1 MYTLDLGRVMSYHRA
16 RDADITIVTHLVD
29 EATAPT
35 KGIVRVHQS
44 SGRVLKFEE
53 KPSKASLVG
62 MKREIG
68 IEDSVAATGG
78 SQYLANMGI
87 YVFKREA
94 LFELLDASKSQA
106 ITHIGHHV
114 IPNALAQGLKVHGYQ
129 YHGYWHDVST
139 LRNYYDAN
147 LDLAANDDRGIR
159 EFQLE
164 GTVAT
169 AKGRMLPPSLMQGSV
184 SVTGSLID
192 DGAVL
197 VDCQVKNSV
206 IGPRVYIGKNSLV
219 EKSVLLGSPAWTNQS
234 LRAAAE
240 ARGERVYGVGSDC
253 VLKNCI
259 LDKNV
264 SIGNGVK
271 IINAEGIQ
279 EADRADSEGYMI
291 QDGLVVVMR
300 GAIIPAGT
308 TI

>member
-1 MYTLDLGRVMSYHRA
+1 M
-16 RDADITIVTHLVD
+16 
-29 EATAPT
+29 
-35 KGIVRVHQS
+35 
-44 SGRVLKFEE
+44 
-53 KPSKASLVG
+53 
-62 MKREIG
+62 
-68 IEDSVAATGG
+68 
-78 SQYLANMGI
+78 
-87 YVFKREA
+87 
-94 LFELLDASKSQA
+94 
-106 ITHIGHHV
+106 
-114 IPNALAQGLKVHGYQ
+114 
-129 YHGYWHDVST
+129 
-139 LRNYYDAN
+139 
-147 LDLAANDDRGIR
+147 
-159 EFQLE
+159 
-164 GTVAT
+164 
-169 AKGRMLPPSLMQGSV
+169 
-184 SVTGSLID
+184 
-192 DGAVL
+192 
-197 VDCQVKNSV
+197 
-206 IGPRVYIGKNSLV
+206 